1 MARDT
6 TDFRPIESVDE
17 LVDHLAEGN
26 KPRDKWRIGT
36 EHEKFP
42 FYVDGNAPVPYGG
55 ERGIRALLEGM
66 QQKLGWDPILDAGRI
81 IGLVEPTGQGA
92 ISLEPGGQF
101 ELSGAPLETIHQ
113 TCREGNAHL
122 AQLREIAEPLGIRF
136 LGLGGSPKWT
146 LAETPKMPKSRY
158 EIMTRYMPKVGTK
171 GLDMMY
177 RTCTI
182 QVNLDFE
189 SEADMRRKMQV
200 SLKLQP
206 LSTALFANSP
216 FHREPAERVAE
227 LARRHLA
234 RHRQPALRTARI
246 LLLARFRLRRLCRMG
261 ARRADVFR
269 HSRRPLSR
277 HDPRHLPPVHGRALP
292 RNYIPD
298 GLPTMGDWAN
308 HLSTLFPDVRL
319 KRFLEMR
326 GADGGP
332 WRRICAL
339 PAFWVGLLYDEAALD
354 AAETL
359 TSIGPTRKCW
369 RCATRCR
376 SRHFG
381 AEFRNTTLRE
391 IARDVLVISRMGL
404 KNRARKNRDG
414 YDETSFLNTLDEV
427 VARGTTSAE
436 EMLSRL
442 PHALGRLD
450 RAGVHGICLLT
461 SSVRPTA
468 ERKSRFNRGT
478 ETN

>member
-6 TDFRPIESVDE
+6 TDARPIESAAA
-17 LVDHLAEGN
+17 LAEYLAGGC
-26 KPRDKWRIGT
+26 KPRSEWRIGT

-66 QQKLGWDPILDAGRI
+66 QRVLGWDPITDAGHI
-81 IGLVEPTGQGA
+81 IGLVGPTGRGA

-122 AQLREIAEPLGIRF
+122 AQLRQIAEPLGIRF

-146 LAETPKMPKSRY
+146 LAETPRMPKSRY
-158 EIMTRYMPKVGTK
+158 DIMTAYMPKVGRH

-206 LSTALFANSP
+206 IATALFANSP
-216 FHREPAERVAE
+216 FTEGRPNGLRSWRGEIWRDTDNQRAGMPERFFSPGFGFEDYVEWALDVPMYFLIREGRYVDCT
-227 LARRHLA
+227 HVTF
-234 RHRQPALRTARI
+234 RQFMAGALRNS
-246 LLLARFRLRRLCRMG
+246 
-261 ARRADVFR
+261 V
-269 HSRRPLSR
+269 
-277 HDPRHLPPVHGRALP
+277 
-292 RNYIPD
+292 PD
-298 GLPTMGDWAN
+298 GMPTMGDWTN

-339 PAFWVGLLYDEAALD
+339 PAFWVGLLYDPQALD
-354 AAETL
+354 AAEQL
-359 TSIGPTRKCW
+359 TADWTYGDVIAMRDAVPGKALSAP
-369 RCATRCR
+369 
-376 SRHFG
+376 
-381 AEFRNTTLRE
+381 FRGKPLRE
-391 IARDVLVISRMGL
+391 VARAVLDISRQGL
-404 KNRARKNRDG
+404 VSRNRLNRDG
-414 YDETSFLNTLDEV
+414 YDESGFLAPLDEV

-436 EMLSRL
+436 EMLQAFHTRWGGSIE
-442 PHALGRLD
+442 PVFMEYAY
-450 RAGVHGICLLT
+450 
-461 SSVRPTA
+461 
-468 ERKSRFNRGT
+468 
-478 ETN
+478 